1 MAQGLTTICNAKEP
15 SEFIQDWQWVA
26 TGTAGYSKLKM
37 LCFENAITNAK
48 RVDKSLAS
56 R

>member
-1 MAQGLTTICNAKEP
+1 MAQGLTTIYNAKEP
-15 SEFIQDWQWVA
+15 SEFIQDWPRVA
-26 TGTAGYSKLKM
+26 TGTAGYSKLEM
-37 LCFENAITNAK
+37 FCFQSAITNAK